1 MGKGDH
7 MAGKGK
13 EHLLRS
19 LPGVDEVLQWE
30 EIKGLLA
37 SYPRPLVVGA
47 IRQAVGKLRAQILA
61 ETCAGDQ
68 ELTRPALARRVEEVL
83 VAETTPNL
91 RPVINATGVVL
102 HTNLGRAVLAEAAR
116 EHLSAI
122 ARGYCNLEVDLETG
136 ERGSRYS
143 HVEELLTRLTG
154 AEGAL
159 VVNNNAAAVLLA
171 LNTLAKGREVLV
183 SRGQLVEIGG
193 AFRIP
198 EVMEWSGCRLVE
210 VGATNKTRLED
221 YRQAAGPETA
231 LLLKV
236 HTSNYRILGFTAEVG
251 KTELVELGRELGL
264 PVMEDLGSGVFM
276 DLTPYGL
283 YGEPTVQ
290 ESVDAGVDV
299 ITFSGDKLL
308 GGPQAGIIVG
318 KNRYLEAM
326 KKNPLTR
333 ALRIDKFT
341 LGALEATLRLYLN
354 PEDVLA
360 KIPVLQMLSVS
371 PDVLA
376 ERARSL
382 AGQIEAAVG
391 SFLQVDVAQDQSE
404 VGGGALPLA
413 QLPTWVVT
421 LESPFISAAA
431 LAARLRQGEP
441 SVFAR
446 IAAQRV
452 LLDVRTL
459 QEGEEKEICTALA
472 KICKSASGS

>member
-1 MGKGDH
+1 MT
-7 MAGKGK
+7 GKGK

-19 LPGVDEVLQWE
+19 LPGVDEVLRWE
-30 EIKGLLA
+30 EVVELLA
-37 SYPRPLVVGA
+37 HHPRPLVVEAARKA
-47 IRQAVGKLRAQILA
+47 IGQLRAQILA
-61 ETCAGDQ
+61 ETGTEEPD
-68 ELTRPALARRVEEVL
+68 LSRPALVGRVQEIL
-83 VAETTPNL
+83 AAETTPNL
-91 RPVINATGVVL
+91 RRVINATGVVL

-116 EHLSAI
+116 EQLATI
-122 ARGYCNLEVDLETG
+122 ARGYSNLEIDLETG

-143 HVEELLTRLTG
+143 HVEELLIRLTG

-171 LNTLAKGREVLV
+171 LNTLARGKEVLV

-210 VGATNKTRLED
+210 VGTTNRTRLED
-221 YRQAAGPETA
+221 YRRAAGPDTA

-251 KTELVELGRELGL
+251 GGELVSLGQELGL
-264 PVMEDLGSGVFM
+264 PVMEDLGSGVLL
-276 DLTPYGL
+276 DLSPYGL
-283 YGEPTVQ
+283 PGEPTVQ
-290 ESVDAGVDV
+290 ESVAAGIDV

-333 ALRIDKFT
+333 ALRIDKLT

-354 PEDVLA
+354 PGEVLE
-360 KIPVLQMLSVS
+360 KLPVLRMLTV
-371 PDVLA
+371 PLDTLA
-376 ERARSL
+376 GRARAL

-391 SFLQVDVAQDQSE
+391 PCLLVEVVREQSQ
-404 VGGGALPLA
+404 VGGGAMPLA
-413 QLPTWVVT
+413 QLPTWAVA
-421 LESPFISAAA
+421 LASPSLTAAA

-441 SVFAR
+441 PVLAR
-446 IAAQRV
+446 IAAERV

-459 QEGEEKEICTALA
+459 QEGEEEEICTALA
-472 KICKSASGS
+472 KICRPAAGR